1 LGADVDVEV
10 ASNEDI
16 SRAVGVIDA
25 WISAWLPD
33 GSFLV
38 AADKQLVTDGTA
50 THRWYLRFAGEEKDA
65 ITVWATLSQRTLQTE
80 VQLMPAPDEQ
90 VEEVLGY
97 LMRQNAELYGMAY
110 AFGPEDA
117 IYLMGRISA
126 SLVSEE
132 VLDRIFGSSV
142 HYVDQHFPQ
151 AMSLGFPGRYRRRS
165 KG

>member
-1 LGADVDVEV
+1 MDVDV
-10 ASNEDI
+10 ASEDEI
-16 SRAVGVIDA
+16 ARAVGEIDT
-25 WISAWLPD
+25 WIASWLHD

-38 AADKQLVTDGTA
+38 AADKQIVSDGTA

-80 VQLMPAPDEQ
+80 VQLMPEPDEQ
-90 VEEVLGY
+90 VETVLRY
-97 LMRQNAELYGMAY
+97 LLHQNADLYGMAY
-110 AFGPEDA
+110 SFGPENA

-126 SLVSEE
+126 SSVNEE

-151 AMSLGFPGRYRRRS
+151 AMSLGFPGRYKRRH

>member
-1 LGADVDVEV
+1 MDVDVATDAEIAQAV
-10 ASNEDI
+10 AE
-16 SRAVGVIDA
+16 IDA
-25 WISAWLPD
+25 WIAEWLHE

-38 AADKQLVTDGTA
+38 AADKQVVTDGTA

-80 VQLMPAPDEQ
+80 VQLMPEPEGN
-90 VEEVLGY
+90 VEDVLRY
-97 LMRQNAELYGMAY
+97 LFSQNAELYGMAY
-110 AFGPEDA
+110 AFGPENA

-151 AMSLGFPGRYRRRS
+151 AMTLGFPGRYRRRS